1 MARYGRRSEEAPK
14 DFRATLIPYL
24 YVLKCIRGF
33 CPFGI
38 EPIKTTIIGPRGQ
51 EIVFKSH
58 EDLMYA
64 DQQYRSWLK
73 KRVA

>member
-1 MARYGRRSEEAPK
+1 MTRCKRRSEKTPQ

-33 CPFGI
+33 YPSGI
-38 EPIKTTIIGPRGQ
+38 EPIKTTIMSPRGQ
-51 EIVFKSH
+51 EIVFKSL
-58 EDLMYA
+58 EDLLYA
-64 DQQYRSWLK
+64 DQQYHSWLK